1 MWKASELIYLHSC
14 VASAYFASLLLFPCC
29 VSSSGGNRL
38 FYKKKKKNLSS
49 QQSRGLDSAFIIP
62 DGSFVSERG
71 VKCNLVVLA
80 AFNHSLYVIP
90 KLS

>member
-1 MWKASELIYLHSC
+1 MLRFKQRRKQII
-14 VASAYFASLLLFPCC
+14 LL
-29 VSSSGGNRL
+29 
-38 FYKKKKKNLSS
+38 KKKKNLSS

-80 AFNHSLYVIP
+80 DVDAFNHSLDVIP

>member
-1 MWKASELIYLHSC
+1 M
-14 VASAYFASLLLFPCC
+14 LLLPT
-29 VSSSGGNRL
+29 L
-38 FYKKKKKNLSS
+38 HPFYYFHVAFQAAEETDYSIKKKKNLSS

>member
-1 MWKASELIYLHSC
+1 
-14 VASAYFASLLLFPCC
+14 VLLLPT
-29 VSSSGGNRL
+29 L
-38 FYKKKKKNLSS
+38 HPFYYFHVAFQAAEETDYSIKKKKNLSS

-62 DGSFVSERG
+62 DDSFVSERG

-80 AFNHSLYVIP
+80 DVDAFNHSLDVIP

>member
-1 MWKASELIYLHSC
+1 M
-14 VASAYFASLLLFPCC
+14 LLLPT
-29 VSSSGGNRL
+29 L
-38 FYKKKKKNLSS
+38 HPFYYFHVAFQAAEETDYSIKKKKNLSS

-80 AFNHSLYVIP
+80 DVDAFNHSLDVIP